1 MRPIII
7 NSNNLVENG
16 FNNTYQYN
24 FPTGSVTFKDD
35 QIAIAQISIYYSWFN
50 ISSQTT
56 GAQYNNNVFQYI
68 WYDAGGAAT
77 YTVTLPDGFYE
88 ISDINAY
95 LQYVFVTNG
104 HYLVDGAGDF
114 VYYMELKVNQTY
126 YGVQL
131 NSYPIPTGLPAGWT
145 NPAGMTFPAVASTPQ
160 LIVLSTNNFAD
171 VIGFTAGTY
180 PTVTQATNYS
190 VLSSYT
196 PQVTPINSII
206 LTCSLLN
213 NKYSLPSTLLFTFA
227 PRNATFGE
235 LVDIT
240 IPQYTFTDIQ
250 DGDYNSLTI
259 EFLDQN
265 LRKVFI
271 RDSNLVVTMVIASK
285 QTFVLK

>member
-68 WYDAGGAAT
+68 WYDAGGATT